1 MLQVLGK
8 VVEAALFVGG
18 QSDVDHLGIS
28 QSESLHHLD
37 KFFLGFGQP
46 GNISK

>member
-18 QSDVDHLGIS
+18 QSDVDHLGIGQS
-28 QSESLHHLD
+28 QSLHHLD
-37 KFFLGFGQP
+37 KLLLGLGQP
-46 GNISK
+46 